1 MILIDLEP
9 DVTAFI
15 TTTIIKTKLP
25 TVRKYRILNR
35 KNITMS
41 KQLLQHKYTRN
52 DYSMIFFAY
61 SNMKLVEKIVL
72 RKFTK
77 HRDASRT

>member
-41 KQLLQHKYTRN
+41 KQQ
-52 DYSMIFFAY
+52 Y
-61 SNMKLVEKIVL
+61 SNINIQEMIT
-72 RKFTK
+72 R
-77 HRDASRT
+77 